1 MRTVKEL
8 YKKYRG
14 FKARGIEDCTG
25 IIGVIVGYNEV
36 IDMLIAE
43 YESDGGW
50 DTFAESDIIP
60 DYVAANGKIITF
72 LYILEED
79 IIYES

>member
-1 MRTVKEL
+1 MYE
-8 YKKYRG
+8 KYRG
-14 FKARGIEDCTG
+14 FKVRGIEDCTG

-50 DTFAESDIIP
+50 DQFAESDIIP
-60 DYVAANGKIITF
+60 DYVASNGKIITF